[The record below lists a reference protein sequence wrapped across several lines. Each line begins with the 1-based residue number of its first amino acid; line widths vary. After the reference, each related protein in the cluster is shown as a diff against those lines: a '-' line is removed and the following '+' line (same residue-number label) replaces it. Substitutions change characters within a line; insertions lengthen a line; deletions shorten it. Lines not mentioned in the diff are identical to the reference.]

1 MFAEKEQALETLR
14 AILLEDDRKLSL
26 SIESELDRLKDE
38 LLVPENFGN
47 KVEPF
52 AQAKI
57 DHLKKNFGIE
67 FKGELKDA
75 IQRELKDSQDEVI
88 NSLYPIIGKLI
99 KKYLQAELE
108 KLTESIDN
116 QISTTFDLD
125 IWIHRVKAFFSGAD
139 SSSIILSELNKASIE
154 EIFVIQND
162 SGLLLGSYSKN
173 NISDQDMI
181 AGMLTAI
188 KSFVEDA
195 FHKQNQTLSTIEYEN
210 NKILLLDYYTFKMA
224 FVVSGIAGADFK
236 SKLQEKAD
244 AFVTNYL
251 KEGIKNVTSE
261 VQKQISLNLENHFIN
276 HD

>member
-1 MFAEKEQALETLR
+1 
-14 AILLEDDRKLSL
+14 
-26 SIESELDRLKDE
+26 
-38 LLVPENFGN
+38 
-47 KVEPF
+47 
-52 AQAKI
+52 
-57 DHLKKNFGIE
+57 
-67 FKGELKDA
+67 
-75 IQRELKDSQDEVI
+75 
-88 NSLYPIIGKLI
+88 
-99 KKYLQAELE
+99 
-108 KLTESIDN
+108 
-116 QISTTFDLD
+116 
-125 IWIHRVKAFFSGAD
+125 
-139 SSSIILSELNKASIE
+139 
-154 EIFVIQND
+154 
-162 SGLLLGSYSKN
+162 
-173 NISDQDMI
+173 MI